1 MASPSPLILAL
12 DCGSTNL
19 KGALFD
25 ADLNRLAE
33 AAVPVRYS
41 RDQGPEVEL
50 PAEDLWDG
58 FRQVARGACQAAGVT
73 PRAITDVAL
82 DSQAQTFALLDT
94 AGRPLTPF
102 YSWLDRRAEAATA
115 ALTERLGERFHEHC
129 SFAPPIPQLQLCKMR
144 WLADHDPA
152 LVRQAAALVMLPGF
166 IATRLGVPNTTDL
179 NLAAMGGAGS
189 LARGTWW
196 AEALA
201 AAGFRLDQM
210 PRLVDVG
217 AAVHATASPADAMFR
232 DALRVTFAGNDQ
244 TAGAFGNACERGGMV
259 VTLGTALVIYRHT
272 GRAPGPYH
280 AGACWGPYPG
290 GSFYELSTIDEGCQ
304 ALDWARQQILPG
316 EPPSAI
322 DAAAQGVV
330 DSARQAAAPLF
341 WPQRLRG
348 PGAWSSESTETALR
362 AYAVLE
368 GIGFALRRLIEVTL
382 QAAGQAAEIAVL
394 GGGSRSA
401 VWLGILADVLGTA
414 LTPGRGDA
422 LLGAAAM
429 ATGARL
435 GPPAPAAGAAFRPD
449 PVRQAALDRRY
460 RRWLEQA

>member
-1 MASPSPLILAL
+1 MAVPSPLILAV

-25 ADLNRLAE
+25 AALNRLAE

-50 PAEDLWDG
+50 PAEDLWRG
-58 FRQVARGACQAAGVT
+58 FCQVAREACQAAGVS
-73 PRAITDVAL
+73 PRDITDVAL
-82 DSQAQTFALLDT
+82 DSQAQTFALIDA
-94 AGRPLTPF
+94 AGQPLTPF

-115 ALTERLGERFHEHC
+115 ALTARLGDAFHEHC
-129 SFAPPIPQLQLCKMR
+129 SFAPPIPQLQICKMR

-152 LVRQAAALVMLPGF
+152 RVRQAAAMAMLPGF
-166 IATRLGVPNTTDL
+166 IAMRLGVPNTTDL
-179 NLAAMGGAGS
+179 NLAAMGGACS

-196 AEALA
+196 LEAIA
-201 AAGFRLDQM
+201 AAGFALEQM

-217 AAVHATASPADAMFR
+217 TAVHATAAPADAAFR
-232 DALRVTFAGNDQ
+232 TRLRVTFAGNDQ

-259 VTLGTALVIYRHT
+259 VTLGTALVVYRHT
-272 GRAPGPYH
+272 GRTPGPYH

-316 EPPSAI
+316 EPPQAF
-322 DAAAQGVV
+322 DRAAQGVI
-330 DSARQAAAPLF
+330 DAARQEAAPLF

-348 PGAWSSESTETALR
+348 PEAWSGESTETALR

-382 QAAGQAAEIAVL
+382 QAGGQADEIAAL

-401 VWLGILADVLGTA
+401 VWLGILADVLGTP
-414 LTPGRGDA
+414 LTQGRGDA

-435 GPPAPAAGAAFRPD
+435 GPPATARRTAFPPD
-449 PVRQAALDRRY
+449 PRRQATLDRRY
-460 RRWLEQA
+460 RRWMEQA